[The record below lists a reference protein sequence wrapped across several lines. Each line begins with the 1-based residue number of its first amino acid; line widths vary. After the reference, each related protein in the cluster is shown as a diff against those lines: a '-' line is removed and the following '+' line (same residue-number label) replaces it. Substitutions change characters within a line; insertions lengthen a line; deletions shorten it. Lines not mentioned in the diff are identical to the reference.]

1 MTKELIRKIA
11 SRFLKTSCYHGEDIT
26 DGDIIDN
33 ADNYLPLNEVFIG
46 FSTRQK
52 LKKLF
57 KEGDIDQTQYNT
69 G

>member
-52 LKKLF
+52 
-57 KEGDIDQTQYNT
+57 I
-69 G
+69 